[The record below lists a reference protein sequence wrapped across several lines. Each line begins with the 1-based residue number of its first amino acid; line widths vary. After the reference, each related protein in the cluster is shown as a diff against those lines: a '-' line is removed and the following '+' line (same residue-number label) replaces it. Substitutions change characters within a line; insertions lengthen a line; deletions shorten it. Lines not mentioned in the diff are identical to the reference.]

1 MNVSVTITPALKRD
15 LPSVLRL
22 YGVADIDDG
31 AILPLPMAEALY
43 RKMRSY
49 PEYRIYL
56 ARYRGRV
63 VGTFALA
70 IMDNLAH
77 MGRPS
82 GLVEDVVV
90 AEDMRSKGIGR
101 KMMEYAMEICRRKGC
116 YKMSLSSNRRRK
128 DAHRFYR
135 NLGFDQHG
143 ISFSIALRQELPYI
157 GYNSRRNHQ

>member
-1 MNVSVTITPALKRD
+1 MGVTIKISPALKRD
-15 LPSVLRL
+15 LPSILHL
-22 YGVADIDDG
+22 YSVKDIDNG
-31 AILPLPMAEALY
+31 AVLPLPEAEAMF

-49 PEYRIYL
+49 PAYRIYL
-56 ARYRGRV
+56 ARYRGRA

-77 MGRPS
+77 MGKPS

-90 AEDMRSKGIGR
+90 AEDMRSKGVGR
-101 KMMEYAMEICRRKGC
+101 TMMEYAMEICRRKGC

-135 NLGFDQHG
+135 SLGFEQHG
-143 ISFSIALRQELPYI
+143 LSFSIPIREK
-157 GYNSRRNHQ
+157 